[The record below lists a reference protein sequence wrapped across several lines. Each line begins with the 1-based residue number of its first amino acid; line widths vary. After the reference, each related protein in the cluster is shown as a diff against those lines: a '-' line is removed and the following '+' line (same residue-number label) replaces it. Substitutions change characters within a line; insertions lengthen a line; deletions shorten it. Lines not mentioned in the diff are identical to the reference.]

1 MMNNNIVTVQQP
13 NEIIESKG
21 VTEDLY
27 TRFIA
32 YLDASPKTV
41 QTYQRNL
48 RQFFKYLYS
57 NGIRQPRR
65 EDILA
70 YRNELLEDKKPAT
83 VQNYIT
89 VVRIFFTWTEQEG
102 LYPNIAEHIKGAK
115 ISKNHKKDNLTIGQV
130 KSILEDID
138 KEDIQGKRDYA
149 ILALLFTTA
158 LRTIE
163 ISRAKIEDLG
173 TVGTTPVLY
182 IQGKGRNERTE
193 YVKLQEPVE
202 QAIREYLKTRPEA
215 EASEALFTSLSNNS
229 KGKNLSTR
237 SISGIVKNSFKD
249 AGYNSDRLTAHST
262 RHTAITIALQQ
273 GNTVQEVQQFARHSN
288 INTTMIYAHNLE
300 RANNKC
306 EESVANAIF

>member
-1 MMNNNIVTVQQP
+1 MSTNIVALQKP
-13 NEIIESKG
+13 NEVIISNG
-21 VTEDLY
+21 ITEDLY
-27 TRFIA
+27 HRFIA

-41 QTYQRNL
+41 QTYERNL
-48 RQFFKYLYS
+48 RQFFKYLYY
-57 NGIRQPRR
+57 NGITKPRR

-115 ISKNHKKDNLTIGQV
+115 ISKNHKKDNLTIDQV
-130 KSILEDID
+130 RSILKDID

-149 ILALLFTTA
+149 ILSLLFTTA

-163 ISRAKIEDLG
+163 VSRAKIEDLG
-173 TVGTTPVLY
+173 TVGTTLVLY

-193 YVKLQEPVE
+193 YVKLQTPVE
-202 QAIREYLKTRPEA
+202 QAIREYLKERPEA
-215 EASEALFTSLSNNS
+215 EATEALFTSLSNNS
-229 KGKNLSTR
+229 KGKHLSTR

-306 EESVANAIF
+306 EESISNAIF